1 MHTAPTEA
9 TPTKPP
15 RESDAY
21 LHRLG
26 ERVRMLRNQRGMS
39 RKVLARQAKVSE
51 RYIAQLESGLG
62 NCSIVLLRRIAR
74 AIGMP
79 VTQLVH
85 DGSEPP
91 IDLVLIAQFLE
102 RLSPEDLA
110 EARRLLSER
119 FRAAGADDP
128 ARKQRIALI
137 GLRGGGKSTLGTLL
151 AEQLGVP
158 FIELNREIERR
169 AGASLG
175 EIFDMFGQEAFRRAE
190 REALES
196 VLDRHEAFVLAT
208 SGSIVT
214 EPGTLEMLLASCFT
228 VWVRAEPQEHMKR
241 VMAQGDM
248 RPMAHSARAMDDLIS
263 ILKSREPLYARAE
276 ATVTTTG
283 KTPEQNLSE
292 LLGVIAPPA
301 RSKEPAPAG

>member
-1 MHTAPTEA
+1 MQTAPTKA
-9 TPTKPP
+9 APRKPP

-74 AIGMP
+74 AIGLP

-85 DGSEPP
+85 DGSDPP
-91 IDLVLIAQFLE
+91 LDLVLISQFLE
-102 RLSPEDLA
+102 RLSPGDLA
-110 EARRLLSER
+110 EARRLLGDR

-128 ARKQRIALI
+128 ARKRRIALI
-137 GLRGGGKSTLGTLL
+137 GLRGGGKSTLGMLL

-158 FIELNREIERR
+158 FVELNREIERR

-190 REALES
+190 REALDD
-196 VLDRHEAFVLAT
+196 VINQHEAFVLAT

-214 EPGTLEMLLASCFT
+214 EPGTLDMLLASCFT

-248 RPMAHSARAMDDLIS
+248 RPMANSARAMDDLIS

-283 KTPEQNLSE
+283 KTPEQNLGE
-292 LLGVIAPPA
+292 LLRVIAPPA